1 MICSERDEVWFD
13 PESRAL
19 HHHLFQN
26 LALLTSYLAV
36 ISQDLSL
43 LHPTRRTLNGQKYNI
58 NAWKYYSLFPAKVV
72 EGSTGQ
78 ALTSILTTHHTKT
91 YTCSCTNL
99 CCRTTNTNLNLSK
112 PVINKSNTN
121 CVQHILK
128 INTCV
133 VLQIGQ
139 TPNTTA
145 VNNQVS
151 VLPLQLAVGCVCV
164 FQFHKQH
171 LFQLRYSIR
180 RQCSSTLYGILSRI
194 TFLYCLHTSKNSCT

>member
-1 MICSERDEVWFD
+1 MWSVHVICSERDEVWFD

-43 LHPTRRTLNGQKYNI
+43 LHPTRRTRNGQKYNI
-58 NAWKYYSLFPAKVV
+58 NAWKYYCLFPAKVV

-121 CVQHILK
+121 CVQRILK
-128 INTCV
+128 INTCC
-133 VLQIGQ
+133 IADR
-139 TPNTTA
+139 TDPKHN
-145 VNNQVS
+145 
-151 VLPLQLAVGCVCV
+151 
-164 FQFHKQH
+164 
-171 LFQLRYSIR
+171 
-180 RQCSSTLYGILSRI
+180 CSE
-194 TFLYCLHTSKNSCT
+194 